1 MVIRGG
7 YIDKSQK
14 CIKNGI
20 LKLHKRVDIKCCSLN
35 YVDDFSS
42 EILQI
47 FIIVKLPYNSKHQIV
62 RPSIRPLAKL
72 LFKIDD

>member
-7 YIDKSQK
+7 YIDKSQM
-14 CIKNGI
+14 CIKKEI

-47 FIIVKLPYNSKHQIV
+47 FMVVKLHYNSKDQIV
-62 RPSIRPLAKL
+62 LPTPTSVY
-72 LFKIDD
+72 